1 MPRLWPRSA
10 AALACASAGC
20 ALLAGVP
27 GCGQSAASV
36 PPACL
41 NGAPDLERALAGAPG
56 PVALSDGTPLSRCVA
71 NATSDGDLQNVGSV
85 FSAAADDLA
94 RGAARDPATALRLG
108 YLVGATRRGGAHD
121 QGISAEL
128 VRRVEQSA
136 NLDRRDP
143 RVDAAMHR
151 GLVAGQRDG

>member
-1 MPRLWPRSA
+1 MARFWPRSA
-10 AALACASAGC
+10 ALLACASAGS

-41 NGAPDLERALAGAPG
+41 TGAADLERALAGAPG

-71 NATSDGDLQNVGSV
+71 NATSDGDLQNVGAV
-85 FSAAADDLA
+85 FSQAADDLA

-108 YLVGATRRGGAHD
+108 YLIGATRRGGAHD

-136 NLDRRDP
+136 NLDRRAP
-143 RVDAAMHR
+143 RIDAALHR
-151 GLVAGQRDG
+151 GLVAGQRAG